1 MTDQPT
7 DTEVRE
13 WLDAAAQHDALM
25 AVARERWPE
34 MVEEPKI
41 VDASPGSRSLRI
53 PYLEPEPV
61 QWFEH
66 DDPNWMPMEKL
77 ERILAG
83 HPTRLFSYENIE
95 LEDVGAY
102 RLGYGP
108 RSGVLYVGA
117 DD

>member
-34 MVEEPKI
+34 MVEEPAI
-41 VDASPGSRSLRI
+41 RAVQPGVNSVEVMTYEPLVPIDQADVLAERP
-53 PYLEPEPV
+53 PYKSEHIRLEPIGP
-61 QWFEH
+61 H
-66 DDPNWMPMEKL
+66 LM
-77 ERILAG
+77 
-83 HPTRLFSYENIE
+83 
-95 LEDVGAY
+95 
-102 RLGYGP
+102 GYG
-108 RSGVLYVGA
+108 SGVLYVGA